1 MGLLF
6 IIPMFLI
13 MYMLL
18 IRPQQ
23 KRVREQQALQRA
35 VEVGDEVITT
45 SGIYGIITA
54 MEDEDMWIEVAD
66 GVEIRMARGAVARG
80 RVRTRPIRPSRTYRR
95 RRPTRPMKSEPRPD
109 DGEN

>member
-1 MGLLF
+1 MGILF

-35 VEVGDEVITT
+35 VDVGDEIITT
-45 SGIYGIITA
+45 SGIYGVITA
-54 MEDEDMWIEVAD
+54 MDEEDMWIEVAD
-66 GVEIRMARGAVARG
+66 GVEFRMARGAVLR
-80 RVRTRPIRPSRTYRR
+80 RVQPADSA
-95 RRPTRPMKSEPRPD
+95 SEPTNEPD
-109 DGEN
+109 AADEAEPTHDEKN

>member
-1 MGLLF
+1 MGILF

-35 VEVGDEVITT
+35 VDVGDEIITT
-45 SGIYGIITA
+45 SGIYGVITA
-54 MEDEDMWIEVAD
+54 MDDEDMWIEVAD
-66 GVEIRMARGAVARG
+66 GVEFRMARGAVLR
-80 RVRTRPIRPSRTYRR
+80 RVQPADTAPE
-95 RRPTRPMKSEPRPD
+95 PTDEPDAADEAEPTHD
-109 DGEN
+109 EKN

>member
-35 VEVGDEVITT
+35 VDVGDEIITT
-45 SGIYGIITA
+45 SGIYGVITA
-54 MEDEDMWIEVAD
+54 MDDEDMWIEVAD
-66 GVEIRMARGAVARG
+66 GIEFRMARGAVLR
-80 RVRTRPIRPSRTYRR
+80 RVQQSDAP
-95 RRPTRPMKSEPRPD
+95 SEPTDAAEAADEAEPTHD
-109 DGEN
+109 EKN

>member
-35 VEVGDEVITT
+35 VDVGDEIITT

-54 MEDEDMWIEVAD
+54 MDDDDMWIEVA
-66 GVEIRMARGAVARG
+66 ENIEFRMARGAVLR
-80 RVRTRPIRPSRTYRR
+80 RVQATDAPAEHPELPAADDEAK
-95 RRPTRPMKSEPRPD
+95 PTHDEK
-109 DGEN
+109 N

>member
-35 VEVGDEVITT
+35 VDVGDEIITT
-45 SGIYGIITA
+45 SGIYGVITA
-54 MEDEDMWIEVAD
+54 MDEEDMWIEVAD
-66 GVEIRMARGAVARG
+66 GVEFRMARGAVLR
-80 RVRTRPIRPSRTYRR
+80 RVQPADSA
-95 RRPTRPMKSEPRPD
+95 SEPTNEPD
-109 DGEN
+109 AADEAEPTHDEKN

>member
-6 IIPMFLI
+6 ILPMFVI

-23 KRVREQQALQRA
+23 KRVRAQQALQRA

-54 MEDEDMWIEVAD
+54 MDDEDMWIEVAE
-66 GVEIRMARGAVARG
+66 GTEFRMARGAVLR
-80 RVRTRPIRPSRTYRR
+80 RVQPADAAAEPPEPADKAE
-95 RRPTRPMKSEPRPD
+95 PTHDEK
-109 DGEN
+109 N

>member
-1 MGLLF
+1 MGILF

-35 VEVGDEVITT
+35 VDVGDEIITT
-45 SGIYGIITA
+45 SGIYGVITA
-54 MEDEDMWIEVAD
+54 MDDEDMWIEVAD
-66 GVEIRMARGAVARG
+66 GVEFRMARGAVLR
-80 RVRTRPIRPSRTYRR
+80 RVQPADTA
-95 RRPTRPMKSEPRPD
+95 SEPTDEPD
-109 DGEN
+109 AADEPEPTHDEKN

>member
-1 MGLLF
+1 MGILF

-35 VEVGDEVITT
+35 VDVGDEIITT
-45 SGIYGIITA
+45 SGIYGVITA
-54 MEDEDMWIEVAD
+54 MDEEDMWIEVAD
-66 GVEIRMARGAVARG
+66 GVEFRMARGAVLR
-80 RVRTRPIRPSRTYRR
+80 RVQPAGTA
-95 RRPTRPMKSEPRPD
+95 SEPTDEPD
-109 DGEN
+109 AADEAEPTHDEKN